1 MIKPLTQLTNFI
13 SAINQE
19 GNAQPGE
26 SLTAVETFTYFF
38 AAPTLL
44 FVLIATISWFASAPK
59 KTKAKGELTQ
69 SSDEDN
75 SFITFIA

>member
-1 MIKPLTQLTNFI
+1 MIKPLSQLTNFA

-26 SLTAVETFTYFF
+26 SLSVLETFTYFV
-38 AAPTLL
+38 AAP
-44 FVLIATISWFASAPK
+44 VLVFAVIAVIAWFASAPK
-59 KTKAKGELTQ
+59 KAKAKGELTQ

>member
-1 MIKPLTQLTNFI
+1 MIKPLSQLTNFA

-26 SLTAVETFTYFF
+26 SLSALETFTYFF
-38 AAPTLL
+38 AAPTLA
-44 FVLIATISWFASAPK
+44 FALIATIAWFASAPK
-59 KTKAKGELTQ
+59 KAKAKGELTQ

-75 SFITFIA
+75 NFITFIA